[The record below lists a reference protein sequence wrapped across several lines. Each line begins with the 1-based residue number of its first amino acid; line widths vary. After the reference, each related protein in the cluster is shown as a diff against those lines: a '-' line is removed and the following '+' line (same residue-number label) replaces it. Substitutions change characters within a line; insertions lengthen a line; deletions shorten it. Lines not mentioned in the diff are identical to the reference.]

1 MAIDVHCHH
10 VVIVPDNGGFVHP
23 DSVSGFMGR
32 SLLASLGIL
41 NWQEAFLKRLPDRLR
56 IDALYRANL
65 IRRIDES
72 PLDHAVVLAMDGV
85 YDQKGFLDAD
95 RTKNYVSNEAVLALR
110 DDSPKILF
118 GASVNPKRRDWKDEL
133 ERCLSEGAVLLKWL
147 PNVMGF
153 DPVDPTIA
161 AFYARL
167 VETGTPLLSHVGFE
181 YSLPVINDRF
191 SDLNRMIP
199 ALEAG
204 VTVIAAHCGGGRL
217 LVDSAKMYAKMR
229 EMVIRYPNL
238 YLDVSAMA
246 SIHRKQRFLRVLG
259 DDIVKERLLYGT
271 DFPIPVHGWAFKK
284 WLGDTVLPENDFAK
298 DIAVK
303 VAVGLDMQALD
314 RGYEVIGKRMD
325 AHCACTGCAPFSS
338 LGLTAE

>member
-1 MAIDVHCHH
+1 MTIDVHCHH

-23 DSVSGFMGR
+23 DSVGGFMGR

-41 NWQEAFLKRLPDRLR
+41 NWQDAFLRRLPERRR
-56 IDALYRANL
+56 IDALYRTNM

-72 PLDHAVVLAMDGV
+72 PLAHAVVLAMDGV
-85 YDQKGFLDAD
+85 YDDRGFLDIE

-110 DDSPKILF
+110 QDSPKILF

-133 ERCLSEGAVLLKWL
+133 ERCLAEGAVLLKWL

-153 DPVDPTIA
+153 DPVDPDIA

-167 VETGTPLLSHVGFE
+167 VETETPLLMHVGFE

-191 SDLNRMIP
+191 SDLERIIP

-204 VTVIAAHCGGGRL
+204 VTVIAAHCGGGRIL
-217 LVDSAKMYAKMR
+217 FDSDKMYRAMQAL
-229 EMVIRYPNL
+229 VVRYPNL

-246 SIHRKQRFLRVLG
+246 SIHRKQRFLRVIA
-259 DDIVKERLLYGT
+259 DPIVRPRLLYGT

-284 WLGDTVLPENDFAK
+284 WLGGKILPENDFAK

-303 VAVGLDMQALD
+303 VAVGLEDAALS
-314 RGYEVIGKRMD
+314 RGYKAIGEKRMS
-325 AHCACTGCAPFSS
+325 AHCACMSCPPFKFP
-338 LGLTAE
+338 A